1 MSKEG
6 GGGSSEGEDVLL
18 AGFYNP
24 KKRAEQVLK
33 KLDEELEIF
42 RQLDFTG
49 DINEQLKKLTTDQFP
64 KGI

>member
-6 GGGSSEGEDVLL
+6 GSGDGEDVLL

-24 KKRAEQVLK
+24 KKREEQVLER
-33 KLDEELEIF
+33 LDKELEIF

-49 DINEQLKKLTTDQFP
+49 DINEQLKKLTTDQFQ
-64 KGI
+64 KGTF